1 MIIRNTT
8 VLDGQL
14 YIIDF
19 GLNNQFKEDINTVLR
34 NFYYRLVEF
43 ESKIR

>member
-19 GLNNQFKEDINTVLR
+19 GLNNPFKEDINTVLR
-34 NFYYRLVEF
+34 NF
-43 ESKIR
+43 IIG